1 MLRLKL
7 AALLSLLCIGLLPVR
22 ATHGQTAEGL
32 ANVHKLFVAPLKG
45 DVGTS
50 PLHHDLIKHLQAEGK
65 FDIVDSPEQ
74 ADAVLTGASQLWVT
88 GYVSVNPRNP
98 SSNAQPN
105 YAGYLSVELVGKDRE
120 PLWSYLAV
128 PSRFTLGGIANN
140 LAENAVR
147 ALVKARARSA
157 SSYTAPSQTVSAT
170 HVVLHGAGASFPAPL
185 YRSWI
190 ASFHELHP
198 EIDISY
204 EAVGSQAGIQLL
216 ADNKLDFAASD
227 IPSSADA
234 TPPPFQRF
242 AVVTGAVVPIYNLK
256 GVDRYLRFTPEALA
270 GIYLG
275 RITRWN
281 DAAIRASNKGV
292 HLPDAPILVV
302 HRSDGSGTTYTWS
315 EFLTQASDAQTSN
328 AWKSAVGVGATLQ
341 WPVGQA
347 EPLNEG
353 VASYVAST
361 PNSIGY
367 VELVYA
373 IQHQLSYGAVKNRAG
388 AFVHA
393 DLNGLTKA
401 AQGGDPTAQKSIVN
415 ASGRAAYPLTAFTWM
430 LLPQN
435 SPDPERKKAML
446 AFLEWVLTSGQR
458 SCAAL
463 AYAPLPGD
471 VAARELEQLHRSK

>member
-1 MLRLKL
+1 M
-7 AALLSLLCIGLLPVR
+7 
-22 ATHGQTAEGL
+22 
-32 ANVHKLFVAPLKG
+32 
-45 DVGTS
+45 
-50 PLHHDLIKHLQAEGK
+50 
-65 FDIVDSPEQ
+65 
-74 ADAVLTGASQLWVT
+74 
-88 GYVSVNPRNP
+88 
-98 SSNAQPN
+98 
-105 YAGYLSVELVGKDRE
+105 
-120 PLWSYLAV
+120 
-128 PSRFTLGGIANN
+128 GG
-140 LAENAVR
+140 
-147 ALVKARARSA
+147 
-157 SSYTAPSQTVSAT
+157 
-170 HVVLHGAGASFPAPL
+170 
-185 YRSWI
+185 
-190 ASFHELHP
+190 
-198 EIDISY
+198 
-204 EAVGSQAGIQLL
+204 
-216 ADNKLDFAASD
+216 
-227 IPSSADA
+227 
-234 TPPPFQRF
+234 
-242 AVVTGAVVPIYNLK
+242 VVPIYNLK

-275 RITRWN
+275 RITHWN

-315 EFLTQASDAQTSN
+315 EFLTQTSE
-328 AWKSAVGVGATLQ
+328 AWKSAVGAGATLN
-341 WPVGQA
+341 WPVGQ
-347 EPLNEG
+347 EELLNEG

-401 AQGGDPTAQKSIVN
+401 AQGDGPAIDSTAQKSIVN

-430 LLPQN
+430 LLPRD

>member
-7 AALLSLLCIGLLPVR
+7 AALVSLVFIGLLPVR
-22 ATHGQTAEGL
+22 AAYGQTAEGL
-32 ANVHKLFVAPLKG
+32 ASVHKLFVAPLKG
-45 DVGTS
+45 EFGTS
-50 PLHHDLIKHLQAEGK
+50 PLHHDLVKHLEAEGK
-65 FDIVDSPEQ
+65 FDIVVSPEQ
-74 ADAVLTGASQLWVT
+74 ADAVLTGTSQLWVT

-105 YAGYLSVELVGKDRE
+105 YAGYLSVELVGRNRE

-157 SSYTAPSQTVSAT
+157 SSYTAPSRTVSAT
-170 HVVLHGAGASFPAPL
+170 HVVLRGAGASFPAPL

-204 EAVGSQAGIQLL
+204 EAVGSQSGTQLL

-227 IPSSADA
+227 IPSSADG
-234 TPPPFQRF
+234 TPSSFQRY
-242 AVVTGAVVPIYNLK
+242 ASVMGGVVPIYNLK

-315 EFLTQASDAQTSN
+315 EFLTQTSA
-328 AWKSAVGVGATLQ
+328 AWKSAVGAGATLN
-341 WPVGQA
+341 WPVGQG
-347 EPLNEG
+347 ELLNEG

-401 AQGGDPTAQKSIVN
+401 AQGDGPAIDSTAQKSIVN

-430 LLPQN
+430 LLPRD